1 MVLLGTLTF
10 AQGNDDPAA
19 WVSTGRY
26 HHQFLPDVVEY
37 EPQGL
42 SETDIAGLQKLGH
55 TLKQVD
61 RRYGNMQAIAW
72 NTRTRRHAGSQRPAS
87 PGQRAGALRTGA
99 ESEP

>member
-19 WVSTGRY
+19 WVSAGRY

-42 SETDIAGLQKLGH
+42 GEADIAGLRRLGH
-55 TLKQVD
+55 TLKQVE

-72 NTRTRRHAGSQRPAS
+72 DTRSGAMQAASDPRRQG
-87 PGQRAGALRTGA
+87 RAEVR
-99 ESEP
+99 